1 MSSAPINPRDLTAGV
16 TFTALDITE
25 RKRAET
31 ELRRSHQTF
40 LTVLDGIDATVYV
53 ADIHSHEILF
63 MNKHMIDAFGGDFS
77 GGLCHEAFRG
87 ETAPCENCTNDRLL
101 DADGQPHGCVCLG
114 DKEPAHRKMV
124 HQPRQGHPVVGWA
137 NGKVADCL
145 RRYP

>member
-1 MSSAPINPRDLTAGV
+1 MSFFNPRDLTAGV

-63 MNKHMIDAFGGDFS
+63 MNKHMIDAFGGISAVGSATRLFVGKPHLAKIVRMIGCWMRTASPRVCVSGRQRTRSPENGTSTTTGPS
-77 GGLCHEAFRG
+77 GGWMG
-87 ETAPCENCTNDRLL
+87 E
-101 DADGQPHGCVCLG
+101 
-114 DKEPAHRKMV
+114 
-124 HQPRQGHPVVGWA
+124 W
-137 NGKVADCL
+137 
-145 RRYP
+145 